1 MGERITCS
9 LKEILDF
16 LEMNPNQ
23 LYELTKIRRKTIY
36 DMQHNNVK
44 TIKLENVII
53 ILDVLNEQAE
63 KNHIKKR
70 FNTQD
75 LFPYIHKK

>member
-1 MGERITCS
+1 MEERINCS
-9 LKEILDF
+9 LKEILD
-16 LEMNPNQ
+16 LLDMNPNQ

-53 ILDVLNEQAE
+53 ILDVLNERA
-63 KNHIKKR
+63 KNKKIDKR

-75 LFPYIHKK
+75 LFPYIHKS

>member
-1 MGERITCS
+1 MRDTINCS
-9 LKEILDF
+9 LKEILDI

-44 TIKLENVII
+44 TIKLENVNI

-63 KNHIKKR
+63 KNDIDKR

-75 LFPYIHKK
+75 LFPYIHKR